1 MACPDCGSSTGNLR
15 FVTSVETHGLDCG
28 PYEVFNEEFVVCC
41 GCGGRYDTRDWED
54 ARELR
59 PAVRTPLKHIQP
71 ATVRPNRV
79 QSDRRTDRRRCAP
92 AIRRPNATGAERSG
106 EQEVKHLA

>member
-41 GCGGRYDTRDWED
+41 GCGGRYDICDWED
-54 ARELR
+54 VRECM
-59 PAVRTPLKHIQP
+59 PVATTTP
-71 ATVRPNRV
+71 RPNCV
-79 QSDRRTDRRRCAP
+79 QSNKRTDRRRCAH
-92 AIRRPNATGAERSG
+92 ANTRPHATDSEWSG
-106 EQEVKHLA
+106 QQEIKHLA